1 MSAERGALLI
11 TSPGPLHIIPE
22 VPTVPSAIGA
32 LERKTKVEAHSHDLE
47 AWALVTTEG
56 GGGPRASFNA
66 CNACLQVLD
75 TMLTNTAQQ
84 VRE

>member
-11 TSPGPLHIIPE
+11 TSPGSLHIIPE

-47 AWALVTTEG
+47 A
-56 GGGPRASFNA
+56 
-66 CNACLQVLD
+66 
-75 TMLTNTAQQ
+75 
-84 VRE
+84 